1 MDSLQFRAIL
11 ASDFWQRLANG
22 FEARIW
28 AEFGAKFGMWFG
40 FEFDIKFEMQG
51 KFDDEIWVKFVAKFD
66 FLADLVRFA
75 EIGDGGVFDT
85 A

>member
-1 MDSLQFRAIL
+1 
-11 ASDFWQRLANG
+11 
-22 FEARIW
+22 
-28 AEFGAKFGMWFG
+28 
-40 FEFDIKFEMQG
+40 MQG

-66 FLADLVRFA
+66 FLADLVRFV